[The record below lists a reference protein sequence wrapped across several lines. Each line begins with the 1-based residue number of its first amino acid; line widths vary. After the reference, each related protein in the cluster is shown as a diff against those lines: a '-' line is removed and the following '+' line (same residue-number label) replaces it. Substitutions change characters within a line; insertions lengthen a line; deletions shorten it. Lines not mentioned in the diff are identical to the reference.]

1 MREKVSAERIEK
13 FMKVIG
19 RAGRKNARI
28 YFVGGATAV
37 LLGWRETTIDLDV
50 KVIPDSDEILRA
62 LPKLK
67 EDLQLNIELAS
78 PDDFIPPLPGWEE
91 RSTYITKEGPI
102 EFFHYDF
109 YAQALAK
116 IERGH
121 VTDILD
127 VRQMIDRGLIEPS
140 RLMELFARIEAGLYK
155 YPAVDAKTFRLAI
168 EELLK
173 AHQHDPDRRLF

>member
-1 MREKVSAERIEK
+1 MREKVSAERVEK
-13 FMKVIG
+13 FMKAIG
-19 RAGRKNARI
+19 RAGKKNARI

-37 LLGWRETTIDLDV
+37 LLGWRETTIDVDV
-50 KVIPDSDEILRA
+50 KILPEADEILRA
-62 LPKLK
+62 LPDLK

-91 RSTYITKEGPI
+91 RSTYIGREGPI

-121 VTDILD
+121 NTDIQD
-127 VRQMIDRGLIEPS
+127 VRHMIEQGLIEPS
-140 RLMELFARIEAGLYK
+140 RLMELFTLIESDIYK
-155 YPAVDAKTFRLAI
+155 YPAVDAKTFRIAI
-168 EELLK
+168 QELLK
-173 AHQHDPDRRLF
+173 EQQR

>member
-1 MREKVSAERIEK
+1 MREKISIDRLEK
-13 FMKVIG
+13 FMKAVG
-19 RAGRKNARI
+19 RTGKNNARI

-37 LLGWRETTIDLDV
+37 LLGWRETTIDIDV
-50 KVIPDSDEILRA
+50 KIIPEIDEILRA
-62 LPKLK
+62 LPHLK

-91 RSTYITKEGPI
+91 RSIYITREGSI

-121 VTDILD
+121 STDLLD
-127 VRQMIDRGLIEPS
+127 VRHMIENGLIEPS
-140 RLMELFARIEAGLYK
+140 RLMELFTGVEDTLYK
-155 YPAVDAKTFRLAI
+155 YPAIDAETFRAAVEDFLR
-168 EELLK
+168 
-173 AHQHDPDRRLF
+173 QNSPQ